1 MEKVDIRPTH
11 WVLVEAVPHNAPEDW
26 GYWATIFEDHGV
38 LGTVVKD
45 QPASIG
51 GYVYPEDHVEA
62 LKAALQ
68 EAGAEVLTSR
78 VEEED
83 WAESW
88 KKFFVPRPL
97 GNRFWIRP
105 DWTEAE
111 VPDGRIEIVLN
122 PGQAFGTGDHPTT
135 RMCVEL
141 LETLPLEGKSVADIG
156 CGSGILSIVADRLG
170 ADPIIAVDNDPAS
183 VEVSLENFAQSGSK
197 AKAVLGNGFEALEN
211 ATYDVVVSNIISAT
225 LISVASAA
233 HTHIKPSGWWIV
245 SGIIDANWP
254 DVQAAAKRQGFTLET
269 ELQESQWIG
278 AIFRR

>member
-1 MEKVDIRPTH
+1 MEEVAARPTY
-11 WVLVEAVPHNAPEDW
+11 WILVEAVPNTAPEDW

-51 GYVYPEDHVEA
+51 GYVYPEENVEA
-62 LKAALQ
+62 LRAALQ
-68 EAGAEVLTSR
+68 DTGAEVTISK

-135 RMCVEL
+135 RMCIEL
-141 LETLPLEGKSVADIG
+141 LETLPLEGRSVADIG

-170 ADPIIAVDNDPAS
+170 ASPITAVDNDPAS
-183 VEVSLENFAQSGSK
+183 VEVSLENFAQTATKASARLGSG
-197 AKAVLGNGFEALEN
+197 FDTLEGI
-211 ATYDVVVSNIISAT
+211 AYDVVVSNIISAT
-225 LISVASAA
+225 LISVSAA
-233 HTHIKPSGWWIV
+233 AHAHIKPGGWWVV